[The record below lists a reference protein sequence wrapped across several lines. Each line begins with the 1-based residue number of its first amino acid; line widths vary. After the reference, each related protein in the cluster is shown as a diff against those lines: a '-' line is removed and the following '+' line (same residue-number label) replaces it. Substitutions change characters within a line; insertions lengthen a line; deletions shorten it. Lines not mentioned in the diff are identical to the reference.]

1 MSEVIVFTVDGEE
14 IAAPARQSIAAALL
28 TEGRTVLRHG
38 PAGGPRGLYCGI
50 GACFE
55 CRVHVEGR
63 GAVLSCVTPV
73 EAGMRV
79 TTGWP

>member
-1 MSEVIVFTVDGEE
+1 VSEMVVFTVDGDE

-28 TEGRTVLRHG
+28 TEGRSVLRNG

-63 GAVLSCVTPV
+63 GAVLSCVTAV

>member
-1 MSEVIVFTVDGEE
+1 VSEMVVFTVDGDEMS
-14 IAAPARQSIAAALL
+14 APARQSIAAALL
-28 TEGRTVLRHG
+28 AAGRPVLRHG

-63 GAVLSCVTPV
+63 GAVLGCVTPV
-73 EAGMRV
+73 EAGMRI
-79 TTGWP
+79 TTGRP

>member
-1 MSEVIVFTVDGEE
+1 VSEVVVFTVDGEE

-28 TEGRTVLRHG
+28 ANARPVLRHG

-50 GACFE
+50 GSCFE

-63 GAVLSCVTPV
+63 GAVLGCVTPV
-73 EAGMRV
+73 EAGMRI

>member
-1 MSEVIVFTVDGEE
+1 MTEVVVFTVDGERLV
-14 IAAPARQSIAAALL
+14 APARQSIAAALL
-28 TEGRTVLRHG
+28 AVGRTILRHG
-38 PAGGPRGLYCGI
+38 PAGEPRGLYCGI

-63 GAVLSCVTPV
+63 GVVLSCVTPV
-73 EAGMRV
+73 EAGMRI

>member
-1 MSEVIVFTVDGEE
+1 VSELVVFTVDGDEV
-14 IAAPARQSIAAALL
+14 AASPRQSIAAALL
-28 TEGRTVLRHG
+28 TEGRSVLRHG

-63 GAVLSCVTPV
+63 GVVLSCVTPV
-73 EAGMRV
+73 EAGMRI
-79 TTGWP
+79 TTGQP

>member
-1 MSEVIVFTVDGEE
+1 MSEVVVFTVDGDEF
-14 IAAPARQSIAAALL
+14 AAPASQSIAAALL
-28 TEGRTVLRHG
+28 TEGRAVLRHG

-63 GAVLSCVTPV
+63 GTVLSCVTPV
-73 EAGMRV
+73 EAGMRI
-79 TTGWP
+79 TTGRP